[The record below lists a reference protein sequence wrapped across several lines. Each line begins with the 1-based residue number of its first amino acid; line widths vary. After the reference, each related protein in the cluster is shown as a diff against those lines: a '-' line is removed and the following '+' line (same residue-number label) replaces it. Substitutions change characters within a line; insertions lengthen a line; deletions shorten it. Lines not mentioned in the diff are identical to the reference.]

1 MKKGVDLIH
10 GKPTRAMFL
19 FALPMIVGNLFQQFY
34 NMADAMI
41 VGNFVGEDA
50 LAAVGASYA
59 FTTVFIMVAIGGG
72 LGTTVLVSQYYG
84 AKKYAEMRTAIRTF
98 LVAFLVFSVLLA
110 CIGFAVNPWILKALK
125 TPDNIYEDAVLYLQ
139 IYFIGL
145 PFMFMYNVLAANF
158 NALGKSKIPLY
169 LLVFS
174 SVLNI
179 VLDIWLV
186 VSFELGVAGVAIATV
201 IAQGV
206 SCLIS
211 LAILIRHLTTF
222 ETDKDNIHLFNRWM
236 FVKGVRIAIPSIVQQ
251 SIVSV
256 GLLLTQSAVNQFGSA
271 ALAGYSAGG
280 RLESISVVPMIAIG
294 NAMST
299 FTAQNIGAGKKER
312 IPEGYR
318 AALCMVLGF
327 GVLIWLLTQIFG
339 TTLIAAFVDSK
350 ESALA
355 YETGITY
362 IRFISCFYIVLGLKT
377 TTDGILRGSGDA
389 NVYMIANLVNLTIRV
404 SVAQL
409 GIPFWGI
416 ETVWYIVPIGW
427 LVNFAISYIWYR
439 TGRWKKQ
446 NLV

>member
-1 MKKGVDLIH
+1 MRKGINLIH
-10 GKPTRAMFL
+10 GKPTRAMFF

-34 NMADAMI
+34 NMADSII

-72 LGTTVLVSQYYG
+72 IGTTVLVSQYYG
-84 AKKYAEMRTAIRTF
+84 AKKYNEMRTAIRTF
-98 LVAFLVFSVLLA
+98 LLAFLVFSVLLA
-110 CIGFAVNPWILKALK
+110 CVGFAVNPIILKWLK
-125 TPDNIYEDAVLYLQ
+125 TPENIYEDAVLYLQ
-139 IYFIGL
+139 IYFVGL

-169 LLVFS
+169 LLIFS

-186 VSFELGVAGVAIATV
+186 VSFGLGVAGVAIATV

-206 SCLIS
+206 SCVIS
-211 LAILIRHLTTF
+211 LAILMRYLKTF
-222 ETDKDNIHLFNRWM
+222 ETDKDNIHLFDRGI

-299 FTAQNIGAGKKER
+299 FTAQNLGAGKKER
-312 IPEGYR
+312 VREGYR
-318 AALCMVLGF
+318 AALSMVLGF
-327 GVLIWLLTQIFG
+327 GVLILLLTQFFG
-339 TTLIAAFVDSK
+339 TTLIAMFVSTG
-350 ESALA
+350 ESAMA

-409 GIPFWGI
+409 ATPFWGI
-416 ETVWYIVPIGW
+416 ETVWYIVPVGW
-427 LVNFAISYIWYR
+427 LVNFTISYIWYR
-439 TGRWKKQ
+439 TGSWKRK

>member
-179 VLDIWLV
+179 VLDLWLV

-211 LAILIRHLTTF
+211 LAILIRHLITF

-409 GIPFWGI
+409 GTPFWGI

>member
-179 VLDIWLV
+179 VLDLWLV

-409 GIPFWGI
+409 GTPFWGI